1 MDSAQKQYLILY
13 ALIVI
18 PLAVSF
24 FFIRRSPAP
33 PVKLQLRSGDPE
45 SPLETQSH
53 ARVQA
58 QPPPPPPA
66 PAAEPAPAPRRG
78 PRQSEYRP
86 RREASPPK
94 RPPPMEMALNVFF
107 MWNGHSW
114 DAYEV
119 LGIPAGSSREAA
131 MAAFQKAAAGCDAE
145 SLLFFQAA
153 LDAIVKSASTR

>member
-24 FFIRRSPAP
+24 FFIRRGSPP
-33 PVKLQLRSGDPE
+33 PVKLQLRPGDPE
-45 SPLETQSH
+45 
-53 ARVQA
+53 
-58 QPPPPPPA
+58 PPPRVAPTSVSTAAPASAPA
-66 PAAEPAPAPRRG
+66 PEPAPASAPRSG
-78 PRQSEYRP
+78 PRHAGYRP
-86 RREASPPK
+86 RREASAPK
-94 RPPPMEMALNVFF
+94 PPPPMEMALNVFF